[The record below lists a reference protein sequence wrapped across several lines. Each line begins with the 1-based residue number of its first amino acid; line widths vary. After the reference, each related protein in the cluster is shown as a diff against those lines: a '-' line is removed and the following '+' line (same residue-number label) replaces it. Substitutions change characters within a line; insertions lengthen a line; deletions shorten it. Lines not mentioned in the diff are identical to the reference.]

1 GSQPAGT
8 RPRPLHRS
16 AFGRQDASATGYRRI
31 HGELADLGAKVEAST
46 TWEILKN
53 AGIDPAVRAAAAGVV
68 PSAVTSRRCQASSV
82 AGVTAKTSPHR
93 RRGIS
98 RDSAASHSRPPGWE
112 RT

>member
-8 RPRPLHRS
+8 RPGPLHRS

-31 HGELADLGAKVEAST
+31 HGELAGLGAKVEAST

-68 PSAVTSRRCQASSV
+68 PSAGDQPPVPGEQ
-82 AGVTAKTSPHR
+82 R
-93 RRGIS
+93 RRGHREDLAPS
-98 RDSAASHSRPPGWE
+98 PPGDQPDSAARHSRPPGW
-112 RT
+112 